1 VSSWVGIPD
10 ILLGRL
16 SRRGPLCFC
25 HSYGRYRTFDRPVI
39 AADLIDVVVRAE
51 DPDPV
56 LSAFFGTPYSKKTPW
71 P

>member
-1 VSSWVGIPD
+1 
-10 ILLGRL
+10 
-16 SRRGPLCFC
+16 LCFC